1 MVINLFWPVII
12 IIVIVVIIIVIVVI
26 ITVIVVV
33 VVNDVVF
40 SLMKLSR
47 PLYRANVELEKWN
60 ALFTCLRRYRET
72 AVIDYRFCP
81 K

>member
-1 MVINLFWPVII
+1 MI
-12 IIVIVVIIIVIVVI
+12 IIVIVVVV
-26 ITVIVVV
+26 VVVVV

-40 SLMKLSR
+40 ILMKLSR

-72 AVIDYRFCP
+72 SVIDYRFCP

>member
-12 IIVIVVIIIVIVVI
+12 IIVIVVIIIVIVV
-26 ITVIVVV
+26 VVVVVV

-40 SLMKLSR
+40 ILMKLSR

-72 AVIDYRFCP
+72 SVIDYRFCP

>member
-12 IIVIVVIIIVIVVI
+12 IIVIAVIIIVI
-26 ITVIVVV
+26 IVVV
-33 VVNDVVF
+33 VVDDVVF
-40 SLMKLSR
+40 ILMRLSR

-72 AVIDYRFCP
+72 SVIDYRFCP

>member
-12 IIVIVVIIIVIVVI
+12 IIVIAVIIIVI
-26 ITVIVVV
+26 IVVV
-33 VVNDVVF
+33 VVDDVVF
-40 SLMKLSR
+40 ILMKLSR
-47 PLYRANVELEKWN
+47 PLYRTNVELEKWN

-72 AVIDYRFCP
+72 SVIDYRFCP

>member
-12 IIVIVVIIIVIVVI
+12 IIVIVVV
-26 ITVIVVV
+26 VVV

-40 SLMKLSR
+40 ILMKLSR

-60 ALFTCLRRYRET
+60 ALFTCL
-72 AVIDYRFCP
+72 
-81 K
+81 

>member
-12 IIVIVVIIIVIVVI
+12 IIVIAVIIIVI
-26 ITVIVVV
+26 IVVV
-33 VVNDVVF
+33 VVDDVVF
-40 SLMKLSR
+40 ILMKLSR
-47 PLYRANVELEKWN
+47 PIYRTNVELEKWN

-72 AVIDYRFCP
+72 SVIDYRFCP

>member
-12 IIVIVVIIIVIVVI
+12 IFVIVVVV
-26 ITVIVVV
+26 VVV

-40 SLMKLSR
+40 ILMKLSR

-72 AVIDYRFCP
+72 SVIDYRFCP

>member
-12 IIVIVVIIIVIVVI
+12 IFVIVVVV
-26 ITVIVVV
+26 VVV

-40 SLMKLSR
+40 ILMKLSR

-60 ALFTCLRRYRET
+60 ALFTCLRRCRET
-72 AVIDYRFCP
+72 SVIDYRFCP

>member
-1 MVINLFWPVII
+1 MVINLFWPVFII
-12 IIVIVVIIIVIVVI
+12 IIVIVVIIIVIVV
-26 ITVIVVV
+26 VV

-40 SLMKLSR
+40 ILMKLSR

-72 AVIDYRFCP
+72 SIIDYRFCP

>member
-1 MVINLFWPVII
+1 MVINLFWPVFII
-12 IIVIVVIIIVIVVI
+12 IIVIVVIIIVIVV
-26 ITVIVVV
+26 VV

-40 SLMKLSR
+40 ILMKLSR

-72 AVIDYRFCP
+72 SVIDYRFCP

>member
-12 IIVIVVIIIVIVVI
+12 IIVIVV
-26 ITVIVVV
+26 VV

-40 SLMKLSR
+40 ILMKLSR

-72 AVIDYRFCP
+72 SIIDYRFCP

>member
-12 IIVIVVIIIVIVVI
+12 IIVIVVV
-26 ITVIVVV
+26 VVV

-40 SLMKLSR
+40 ILMKLSR

-72 AVIDYRFCP
+72 SVIDYRFCP

>member
-1 MVINLFWPVII
+1 MVINLFWPVIK
-12 IIVIVVIIIVIVVI
+12 IIVIVVIIIVIVV
-26 ITVIVVV
+26 VVV
-33 VVNDVVF
+33 VVYDVVF
-40 SLMKLSR
+40 ILMKLSR

-72 AVIDYRFCP
+72 SIIDYRFCP

>member
-1 MVINLFWPVII
+1 MVINLFWSVII
-12 IIVIVVIIIVIVVI
+12 IIVIVV
-26 ITVIVVV
+26 VVV

-40 SLMKLSR
+40 ILMKLSR

-72 AVIDYRFCP
+72 SVIDYHFCP

>member
-1 MVINLFWPVII
+1 MVINLFWPVFII
-12 IIVIVVIIIVIVVI
+12 IIVIV
-26 ITVIVVV
+26 VVV

-40 SLMKLSR
+40 ILMKLSR

-72 AVIDYRFCP
+72 SVIDYRFCP

>member
-12 IIVIVVIIIVIVVI
+12 IIVIVVV
-26 ITVIVVV
+26 VVV

-40 SLMKLSR
+40 ILMKLSR

-60 ALFTCLRRYRET
+60 ALKTCLRRYRET
-72 AVIDYRFCP
+72 SVIDYRFCP

>member
-12 IIVIVVIIIVIVVI
+12 IIVI
-26 ITVIVVV
+26 IVVV
-33 VVNDVVF
+33 VVDDVVF
-40 SLMKLSR
+40 ILMKLSR

-72 AVIDYRFCP
+72 SVIDYRFCP

>member
-12 IIVIVVIIIVIVVI
+12 IIIVI
-26 ITVIVVV
+26 VIVVV

-40 SLMKLSR
+40 ILMKLSR

-72 AVIDYRFCP
+72 SVIDYRFCP

>member
-12 IIVIVVIIIVIVVI
+12 IIVIVV
-26 ITVIVVV
+26 VV

-40 SLMKLSR
+40 ILMKLSR

-72 AVIDYRFCP
+72 SVIDYRFCP

>member
-1 MVINLFWPVII
+1 MVVNLFWPVII
-12 IIVIVVIIIVIVVI
+12 IIVIVVIIIVIVV
-26 ITVIVVV
+26 VVV

-40 SLMKLSR
+40 ILMTLSR

-72 AVIDYRFCP
+72 SVIDYRFCP

>member
-12 IIVIVVIIIVIVVI
+12 IIVIVVIIIVIVV
-26 ITVIVVV
+26 VVV

-40 SLMKLSR
+40 ILMKLSR

-72 AVIDYRFCP
+72 SVIDYRFCP

>member
-12 IIVIVVIIIVIVVI
+12 IIVIVV
-26 ITVIVVV
+26 V

-40 SLMKLSR
+40 ILMKLSR

-72 AVIDYRFCP
+72 SVIDYRFCP

>member
-12 IIVIVVIIIVIVVI
+12 IIVIAVIIIVI
-26 ITVIVVV
+26 IVVV
-33 VVNDVVF
+33 VVDDVVF
-40 SLMKLSR
+40 ILMKLSR

-72 AVIDYRFCP
+72 SVIDYRFCP

>member
-1 MVINLFWPVII
+1 MVINLFWSVII
-12 IIVIVVIIIVIVVI
+12 IIVIVV
-26 ITVIVVV
+26 VVV

-40 SLMKLSR
+40 ILMKLSR

-72 AVIDYRFCP
+72 SVIDYRFCP

>member
-12 IIVIVVIIIVIVVI
+12 IIVIVVIIIVIVV
-26 ITVIVVV
+26 VVVVV

-40 SLMKLSR
+40 ILMKLSR

-72 AVIDYRFCP
+72 SVIDYRFCP

>member
-12 IIVIVVIIIVIVVI
+12 IIIVIAVIIIVI
-26 ITVIVVV
+26 IVVV
-33 VVNDVVF
+33 VVDDVVF
-40 SLMKLSR
+40 ILMKLSR

-72 AVIDYRFCP
+72 SVIDYRFCP

>member
-12 IIVIVVIIIVIVVI
+12 IIIVIVVIIIVVV
-26 ITVIVVV
+26 VVVVV

-40 SLMKLSR
+40 ILMKLSR

-72 AVIDYRFCP
+72 SVIDYRFCP

>member
-12 IIVIVVIIIVIVVI
+12 IIVIVVV
-26 ITVIVVV
+26 VVV

-40 SLMKLSR
+40 ILVKLSR

-72 AVIDYRFCP
+72 SVIDYRFCP

>member
-12 IIVIVVIIIVIVVI
+12 IIVIAVIIIVI
-26 ITVIVVV
+26 IVVV
-33 VVNDVVF
+33 VDDDVVF
-40 SLMKLSR
+40 ILMKLSR

-72 AVIDYRFCP
+72 SVIDYRFCP